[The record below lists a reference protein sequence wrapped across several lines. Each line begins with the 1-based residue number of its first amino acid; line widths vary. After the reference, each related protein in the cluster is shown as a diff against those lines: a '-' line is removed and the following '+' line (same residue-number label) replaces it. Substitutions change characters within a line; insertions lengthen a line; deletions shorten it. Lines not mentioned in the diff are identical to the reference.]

1 MATPNTKQKAYLQ
14 LHLAVFLFGFTAI
27 LGKLITLE
35 QTALVWNRLWI
46 AVLGLIFIPRVFRG
60 ILSIK
65 KSNLLI
71 FSGIGVL
78 VALHWLTFYG
88 SIKVGNSAS
97 VTLACLATSSLFT
110 SILEPLITKSKFQ
123 WVELLL
129 GLLVIV
135 GIYFLSGVGEAYYL
149 AIVIGIISAFLA
161 ALFSTLNKK
170 YITGQN
176 SLSVSTIELAAGFIF
191 ISVCYPILQHLFPQ
205 PQWFPTGNDWW
216 WLIVLGLLCT
226 SLAFALSLEAL
237 KEISAFISNLSINL
251 EPVYGILLAI
261 WILNEDTQLN
271 FDFYLGTAIILV
283 AVLLHPIITKV
294 QKRRLKLPAE
304 HI

>member
-46 AVLGLIFIPRVFRG
+46 AVFGLIFIPGVIKG
-60 ILSIK
+60 IKNIK
-65 KSNLLI
+65 RINI
-71 FSGIGVL
+71 WRFSGIGVL

-88 SIKVGNSAS
+88 SIKVGDSAS

-123 WVELLL
+123 LLELIL
-129 GLLVIV
+129 GLFVIV
-135 GIYFLSGVGEAYYL
+135 GIYFLSGVGESFYL
-149 AIVIGIISAFLA
+149 AIVIGLISSFLA
-161 ALFSTLNKK
+161 SLFSVYNKK

-176 SLSVSTIELAAGFIF
+176 SLSVSAIELAAGFLF
-191 ISVCYPILQHLFPQ
+191 ISICYPILQEWIPQ
-205 PQWFPTGNDWW
+205 PQWFPSGKDWL
-216 WLIVLGLLCT
+216 WLIILGLLCT
-226 SLAFALSLEAL
+226 SLAFALSMEAL
-237 KEISAFISNLSINL
+237 KELSAFISNLSINL

-261 WILNEDTQLN
+261 WLLNEGAVLN
-271 FDFYLGTAIILV
+271 LDFYIGTGIILLSV
-283 AVLLHPIITKV
+283 IMHPILLKM
-294 QKRRLKLPAE
+294 QNKRSKAQNS
-304 HI
+304 